1 MKKIAVKYLPGC
13 GGEFILSLIASI
25 QDNKPF
31 ELNEKNHYHC
41 TDFDCGHQSF
51 RKFFT
56 NVYLTDRPD
65 YPSLVS
71 DSVGKGSFEK
81 NQNIFKHYSRITM
94 HLWSLNIIAEM
105 QYRNFNNILV
115 IKDFE
120 NKGKTLA
127 KAKLGVLVGVDSS
140 YSEKEWDA
148 MLYRKINEHS
158 ETTALYN
165 YAKKG
170 FKVVETD
177 YESLYNNTFEGTKA
191 LIKNFCDVSIDESH
205 YILIR
210 KYYEKNQSIIDS
222 YLSNRT
228 D

>member
-94 HLWSLNIIAEM
+94 HL
-105 QYRNFNNILV
+105 
-115 IKDFE
+115 
-120 NKGKTLA
+120 
-127 KAKLGVLVGVDSS
+127 S

-191 LIKNFCDVSIDESH
+191 LIKSFCDVSIDESH